1 MSEVQKTLRTGAEIR
16 KVRLRGKGQFTIPSE
31 IRDNLG
37 IEEDTILEV
46 FPVGNGF
53 IATPKKL
60 TIKELASAVR
70 KDMNRSHIDL
80 TELLAEIREGDHEYE
95 ED

>member
-1 MSEVQKTLRTGAEIR
+1 MSEVQGILRTGAAIR

-46 FPVGNGF
+46 FPVGDSF
-53 IATPKKL
+53 LATPKKL
-60 TIKELASAVR
+60 TVKELASAVR
-70 KDMNRSHIDL
+70 KDMKSSRIDL
-80 TELLAEIREGDHEYE
+80 TELLAELREGDHEYE